1 MTNERKAELRKLLLK
16 MVCFSGGAILSFGAG
31 SCAAKTA
38 GQEELKSTKKY
49 YAAPIAITNNNGET
63 KYVAPKGFNLAYDEN
78 GLPYCYK
85 TIVTDTIES
94 PEIDDDEYYKGI
106 NPVLKKSK

>member
-1 MTNERKAELRKLLLK
+1 MTIERKEELKKVLLK
-16 MVCFSGGAILSFGAG
+16 MVCFSGGALLAFGAG

-49 YAAPIAITNNNGET
+49 YAAPIAMKHENGT
-63 KYVAPKGFNLAYDEN
+63 TTYAAPVGFELAYDEN

-85 TIVTDTIES
+85 TIVTDTIEPTES
-94 PEIDDDEYYKGI
+94 KDDEYYKGI
-106 NPVLKKSK
+106 NMILKKSK